1 MIQELLTEKLRPKE
15 LKHMILP
22 HRISNLFTNGLG
34 HNVLLSGPPGCGKTT
49 LAKILANGYP
59 SIFINVSD
67 ESSVETI
74 RTKITDFCSTVS
86 VMDGK
91 SSKKVVVLDECLSE
105 DEMVRIGNLD
115 NWKGVKLSDLEWGK
129 EYPCISMNIETGKLE
144 NDICVII
151 SEKED
156 DLYEVTLEDGRKI
169 RVTADHPFMIKDYYG
184 NFIEKTINEGLN
196 QMDDVCIF

>member
-22 HRISNLFTNGLG
+22 SRISKLFENGLG

-49 LAKILANGYP
+49 LAKILATGYP

-74 RTKITDFCSTVS
+74 RVKITDFCSTVS

-169 RVTADHPFMIKDYYG
+169 RVTVDHPFMIKDSDG

>member
-1 MIQELLTEKLRPKE
+1 
-15 LKHMILP
+15 
-22 HRISNLFTNGLG
+22 
-34 HNVLLSGPPGCGKTT
+34 
-49 LAKILANGYP
+49 
-59 SIFINVSD
+59 
-67 ESSVETI
+67 
-74 RTKITDFCSTVS
+74 
-86 VMDGK
+86 
-91 SSKKVVVLDECLSE
+91 
-105 DEMVRIGNLD
+105 MVRIGNLD

-169 RVTADHPFMIKDYYG
+169 RVTVDHPFMIKDSDG